1 MVSLLIGHVHA
12 NILQA
17 EKVESRMLM
26 TCTWRVSHPL
36 RLVEKI
42 AISKRKRK
50 ATKPG
55 FYNSQPSP
63 TISTW
68 FIDLH
73 Y

>member
-17 EKVESRMLM
+17 KKVESRMLM

-55 FYNSQPSP
+55 CLVLIIHSQVQQSRHG
-63 TISTW
+63 S
-68 FIDLH
+68 
-73 Y
+73 

>member
-55 FYNSQPSP
+55 S
-63 TISTW
+63 
-68 FIDLH
+68 L
-73 Y
+73 